1 MKKIEQTHSG
11 NIFNKSKLINV
22 TKSNTET
29 EKYLKAKEIANELH
43 TRQQKNFT
51 RRKVISN
58 HPNEIWAMDL
68 CEITDF
74 PDYKFILT
82 IIDVYTKYGR
92 AVPLKNKKGSTVSDV
107 LNNLIKN
114 SKTQPLYFWCDKGKE
129 FYNKH
134 IEDLCKKY
142 SIKLY
147 STESEIKCSVIER
160 WNRTLKEK
168 MEKQL
173 TLNNL
178 VYHKNDLTNILQKI
192 VYDYNDSVHSTIKMK
207 PFDAIKPE
215 NLQILQKNWKDHL
228 NSSEQSF
235 SNNLEVNDYV
245 RIYKYKTHFEK
256 GYKPN
261 WTTEIFKIKR
271 VNFTFPIVTYTVQDL
286 QGEEIN
292 GGFYKEELL
301 KTTTINQPT
310 DQDLYEFK

>member
-1 MKKIEQTHSG
+1 M
-11 NIFNKSKLINV
+11 NN
-22 TKSNTET
+22 ET

-43 TRQQKNFT
+43 KRQQKNFP

-92 AVPLKNKKGSTVSDV
+92 AIPLKNKKGSTVSYV
-107 LNNLIKN
+107 LLNLIKN
-114 SKTQPLYFWCDKGKE
+114 SKQHPLYFWCDKGKE
-129 FYNKH
+129 FYNKDM
-134 IEDLCKKY
+134 EDLCKKY
-142 SIKLY
+142 SITLY
-147 STESEIKCSVIER
+147 STESDIKCSVIER

-178 VYHKNDLTNILQKI
+178 VSHKNDLTNILQKI

-215 NLQILQKNWKDHL
+215 NLDSLQKNWKDHL
-228 NSSEQSF
+228 HTSKQSF
-235 SNNLEVNDYV
+235 SKTDTLEVNDYV

-261 WTTEIFKIKR
+261 WTTEIFQIKR
-271 VNFTFPIVTYTVQDL
+271 VNFTLPVITYTVQDL
-286 QGEEIN
+286 QGEEIK

-301 KTTTINQPT
+301 KTNVQSS